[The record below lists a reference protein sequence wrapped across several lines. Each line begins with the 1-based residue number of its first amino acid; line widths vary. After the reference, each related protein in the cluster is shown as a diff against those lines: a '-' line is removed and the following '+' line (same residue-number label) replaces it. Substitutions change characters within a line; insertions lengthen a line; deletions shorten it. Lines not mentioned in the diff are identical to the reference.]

1 MKLSIVLVRYGM
13 QRELPRTLESLAR
26 DYQLDAASLDY
37 EILLVD
43 NGSPAPLALDDAL
56 AARVPLRQF
65 SVPEPEPSPVM
76 AVNLGAAE
84 ARGELLCIMIDGA
97 HLLTPGVFRW
107 SLRAAAAFAE
117 PVIAVRYFYLGPGDQ
132 PETVLNGYDQARE
145 DRLLARIDWPADG
158 YRLFEVGAPLRGG
171 ASHTTWFNRMFESN
185 CLILRRELFERLGGL
200 DPRFDLPGG
209 GFANLDFFKR
219 ASEAAG
225 AELVQLV
232 GEGSFHQVHGGAT
245 TNSGPERRAA
255 RLEAYREQYRALRGN
270 SEFTTAAPLNFLGH
284 LPTEAAKIHRRRPQQ
299 AAVSAPAAPS
309 G

>member
-1 MKLSIVLVRYGM
+1 MGTEIDIVN
-13 QRELPRTLESLAR
+13 TI
-26 DYQLDAASLDY
+26 LDEGDRFGRNNQGQGEKVQVEFVSA
-37 EILLVD
+37 
-43 NGSPAPLALDDAL
+43 NPTGPLHVGHG
-56 AARVPLRQF
+56 R
-65 SVPEPEPSPVM
+65 
-76 AVNLGAAE
+76 GAAIGDCLCRLLE
-84 ARGELLCIMIDGA
+84 A
-97 HLLTPGVFRW
+97 
-107 SLRAAAAFAE
+107 
-117 PVIAVRYFYLGPGDQ
+117 
-132 PETVLNGYDQARE
+132 NGYDVTRE
-145 DRLLARIDWPADG
+145 FYYNDAGAQIDNLALSVQSRVKGLTPDDESWPADG

-185 CLILRRELFERLGGL
+185 CLVLRRELFARLGGL

-245 TNSGPERRAA
+245 TNSAPAQREA

-270 SEFTTAAPLNFLGH
+270 SGFTTTAPLNFLGH
-284 LPTEAAKIHRRRPQQ
+284 LPTEAAKIHRRRAQQ